1 MRFRISALSLLV
13 ASIFIMQLI
22 SCDMGNNKAENEL
35 SEKRRAEISKLERQ
49 IKDID
54 SEISL
59 EIESKSLFHNDDGS
73 LYKTDDPRIKALF
86 DNSSHNE
93 IMKGSIDARI
103 SELRS
108 KREILVN
115 KLTVLYKIEQEYQS
129 KK

>member
-1 MRFRISALSLLV
+1 MRFRIPALLV
-13 ASIFIMQLI
+13 ASVFIMLLM

-35 SEKRRAEISKLERQ
+35 SEKRRVEISKLESQ

-54 SEISL
+54 SKISYK
-59 EIESKSLFHNDDGS
+59 IKIKSLVHSGT
-73 LYKTDDPRIKALF
+73 L
-86 DNSSHNE
+86 
-93 IMKGSIDARI
+93 KGMVDATI

-108 KREILVN
+108 RREILIN

>member
-13 ASIFIMQLI
+13 ASIFIMLLI

-54 SEISL
+54 SEISSATT
-59 EIESKSLFHNDDGS
+59 SKAVL
-73 LYKTDDPRIKALF
+73 
-86 DNSSHNE
+86 DNSS
-93 IMKGSIDARI
+93 GVDWTGLSLDRTI
-103 SELRS
+103 SKLRS
-108 KREILVN
+108 KREILVI